1 MFKVVGIIN
10 GETETIEYSWENGHG
25 SISGDPMIMFL
36 MQNSLERTTPIGP
49 VGQYMDRDIDEP
61 LAALFMIKECFE
73 TILSCEGDVP
83 KAAEIPDNS
92 IC

>member
-10 GETETIEYSWENGHG
+10 GETETVEYTWKNGHG
-25 SISGDPMIMFL
+25 AISGDPMIMFL

-73 TILSCEGDVP
+73 IILSCEGDVP
-83 KAAEIPDNS
+83 KAATIPDNA